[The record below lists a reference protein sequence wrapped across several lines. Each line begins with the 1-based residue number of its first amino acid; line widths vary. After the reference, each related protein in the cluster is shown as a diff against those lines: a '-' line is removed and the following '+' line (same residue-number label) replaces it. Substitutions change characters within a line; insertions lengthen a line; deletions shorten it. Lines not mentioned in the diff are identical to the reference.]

1 MTDDR
6 SVAAPGFSGVSLQ
19 PNQFVY
25 YTKKVWNGSHVIA
38 YMTSGAHLQ

>member
-6 SVAAPGFSGVSLQ
+6 SVAAPGFSEVSFQ
-19 PNQFVY
+19 PILFVY
-25 YTKKVWNGSHVIA
+25 YTKKVWNGSHVIT